1 MAFNHAIMELH
12 TRVISYVFLLTD
24 RYPTF
29 EGNESVAII
38 FPDIEGGK
46 KLSRGKPL
54 VKWFLAI
61 PL

>member
-1 MAFNHAIMELH
+1 MELH